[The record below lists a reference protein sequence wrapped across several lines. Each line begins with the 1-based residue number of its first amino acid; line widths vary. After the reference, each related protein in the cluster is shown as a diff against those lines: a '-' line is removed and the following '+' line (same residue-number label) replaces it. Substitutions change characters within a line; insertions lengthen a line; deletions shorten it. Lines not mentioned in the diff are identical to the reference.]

1 MNVVSWAK
9 NWRAKHADVLCNLWH
24 WSLFCVIFSVI
35 PLFLTITFE
44 MIIGINSENLIFR
57 FYSDLL
63 LATFAL
69 AVSVCGEATNDKNFR
84 FPISK
89 FLSGCSMAYCII
101 VYLVFYELSSIV
113 TKLLGSYI
121 TDDIRN
127 LLANAAGRISDITF
141 YITLF
146 VYVLNLLLGFYLS
159 CFGYKKR
166 ISTAQSFEKKADQSD
181 CYGESH

>member
-1 MNVVSWAK
+1 MDVVSRVK
-9 NWRAKHADVLCNLWH
+9 NWHTKNEDILCNLWH

-35 PLFLTITFE
+35 PLFLTISFE
-44 MIIGINSENLIFR
+44 IIIGINSDNLIFR

-69 AVSVCGEATNDKNFR
+69 SVSVCGEATNDKKFR
-84 FPISK
+84 FPVSK

-113 TKLLGSYI
+113 TKLLGTYI

-127 LLANAAGRISDITF
+127 LLANAAGRISDFTF

-146 VYVLNLLLGFYLS
+146 VYILNLILGVYLS
-159 CFGYKKR
+159 SCGYKKR
-166 ISTAQSFEKKADQSD
+166 ITIVKPSEKKAEMIEQPD
-181 CYGESH
+181 